1 MSSLII
7 DLSKVIFGS
16 LGIAWCTN
24 KNLQSGQSGSFS
36 WKRWFAKQA
45 FILAGNVS
53 IEMVKA
59 WISANFCERL
69 LCCICQALSTDSS
82 HLSTLIDSPD
92 DKMSSLIID
101 LSKVIFGS
109 LGIAWCTN
117 KNLQSG
123 QSGSFSWKRW
133 FAKQA
138 FILAGNVSIEM
149 VKAWI
154 SANFCERLLCCIC
167 QALST
172 DSSHLS
178 TLKIL
183 RQIIGV
189 GISRSPTCK
198 AKNKSNRSIW
208 MSVVSPTLRSIRL
221 HDLSRFAKT
230 VALEVR

>member
-1 MSSLII
+1 MMPQETERYLIALTISSFNQEGLHLGAKAEAFLI
-7 DLSKVIFGS
+7 S
-16 LGIAWCTN
+16 
-24 KNLQSGQSGSFS
+24 
-36 WKRWFAKQA
+36 
-45 FILAGNVS
+45 NVN
-53 IEMVKA
+53 A
-59 WISANFCERL
+59 
-69 LCCICQALSTDSS
+69 
-82 HLSTLIDSPD
+82 LIDSPD

-109 LGIAWCTN
+109 LGIAWCTS

-138 FILAGNVSIEM
+138 FTLAGNVSIEM

-198 AKNKSNRSIW
+198 AKNKSNRSI
-208 MSVVSPTLRSIRL
+208 
-221 HDLSRFAKT
+221 
-230 VALEVR
+230 